1 MPTHTIRRF
10 NPFNLQHG
18 SDHNLHV
25 RIQEVI
31 YYGES
36 QLWSVV
42 NDISKANVDRQA
54 WTQKLLHRELL
65 FVLSYLG
72 IASAIGQAVD
82 VPIILRS
89 LADSMAML
97 HQDDFPIVF
106 DPDFLLTL
114 DIGTHASDN
123 KSRVV
128 SNYECCWWK
137 GRKPRDLALVKIL
150 DASCLSRCMEF
161 HKIQL
166 ASANHGQIVDLP
178 PQLQKYRDL
187 LSNLLQNFLDTHKF
201 ATAMSTASETQWNLD
216 MRRASAFHQLHEAAL
231 IKETAGLQPAPPSLP
246 PTSYR
251 WTWGEVLTEAEV
263 RSLRQ
268 PGLRPAQECHSG
280 YDASLREGRL
290 TGEPSPMPSTPTSHG
305 RHEDVPAEV
314 LSPPPDTSL
323 TYMPY
328 LANFSQMVY
337 DPLSRTESMS
347 SLPIFHFERLMAD
360 PSTGTHELRLL
371 GPDTGTLR
379 ILVFGKRY

>member
-1 MPTHTIRRF
+1 
-10 NPFNLQHG
+10 
-18 SDHNLHV
+18 
-25 RIQEVI
+25 
-31 YYGES
+31 
-36 QLWSVV
+36 
-42 NDISKANVDRQA
+42 
-54 WTQKLLHRELL
+54 
-65 FVLSYLG
+65 
-72 IASAIGQAVD
+72 VD

-150 DASCLSRCMEF
+150 DASCLSICMEF

-178 PQLQKYRDL
+178 PVISPPTMPPLPSNAGLTNIGADAASITNPNTAEQLQKYRDL

-251 WTWGEVLTEAEV
+251 
-263 RSLRQ
+263 
-268 PGLRPAQECHSG
+268 
-280 YDASLREGRL
+280 
-290 TGEPSPMPSTPTSHG
+290 
-305 RHEDVPAEV
+305 
-314 LSPPPDTSL
+314 
-323 TYMPY
+323 
-328 LANFSQMVY
+328 
-337 DPLSRTESMS
+337 
-347 SLPIFHFERLMAD
+347 
-360 PSTGTHELRLL
+360 
-371 GPDTGTLR
+371 
-379 ILVFGKRY
+379 

>member
-36 QLWSVV
+36 WLWSVV
-42 NDISKANVDRQA
+42 NDINKADVDQQA

-178 PQLQKYRDL
+178 PVISPPTMPPLPSNAGLTNIGADAASITNPNTAEQLQKYRDL

-246 PTSYR
+246 PTSYW

-263 RSLRQ
+263 RSLRR

-328 LANFSQMVY
+328 LANFSQM
-337 DPLSRTESMS
+337 
-347 SLPIFHFERLMAD
+347 AN
-360 PSTGTHELRLL
+360 G
-371 GPDTGTLR
+371 
-379 ILVFGKRY
+379 